1 MNHSDETTRIT
12 MYETQGCLVVPIQEE
27 LTKEAA
33 QRVQRS
39 LLEQI
44 HGRGVTGVVIDLSG
58 VNIIDS
64 ILWDVFSKTCQM
76 VNIIGFPSVITGLS
90 PGAVASIIDLN
101 LYTDDV
107 TTALNLEEAL
117 EILTLPLK
125 PDIDDIENV
134 EIGGIL
140 GHQAVMDESD
150 DGFNNIS

>member
-1 MNHSDETTRIT
+1 
-12 MYETQGCLVVPIQEE
+12 
-27 LTKEAA
+27 
-33 QRVQRS
+33 
-39 LLEQI
+39 
-44 HGRGVTGVVIDLSG
+44 
-58 VNIIDS
+58 
-64 ILWDVFSKTCQM
+64 M